1 MYVSCLYLQPRL
13 VGVGEVCGRVDDRL
27 LEEAARAALD
37 AVARRRVV
45 DAADDDGHGVVV
57 LAVVDERLDVDDA
70 ARRLPLAGDAASR
83 SGVARAEGAGAI
95 DGVEDVRVRE
105 EREQV
110 VEEQLHLDDERDLG
124 VPRRELQHGE
134 QVEGLLLARQVVLEP
149 QELERRRFEMFQGLE
164 HHGGGTT
171 EYRGAQRILDSSA
184 RGPSLPPLLSSV
196 FLDLGSHARERL
208 DGGARVAV
216 AHQRASFD
224 RGDDRLE
231 RAPEPVESAARE
243 RVTDLC
249 GTFNRWVTLKMVFDQ
264 KAWDT
269 FTPKKTARLNLDVSV
284 ANLPVDAY
292 GFLYKKPFKRQTRDL
307 ANAPP
312 EPPPADAPSPA
323 TAARRTKSATRRA
336 SAALEGSKVAKEEK
350 SRFFI
355 LQGGMLRYFKH
366 EADDVPKGQ
375 LCLPERGPARK
386 PTAGSGGPDQN
397 FRTLS
402 SHRSRFGG
410 FLDESIALVEFAE
423 HGRRARIET
432 VAYAPIEVGLKI
444 RVPPRHGRAA
454 ATVAPGPEDGQF
466 VVKTPELPEG
476 LVVRGA
482 DALDAAAWMDAIAAA
497 AATDLAKKQDRIKRK
512 ETIMALYG
520 FRANM

>member
-1 MYVSCLYLQPRL
+1 MQLQRAYAHRKAAAKKLEAVSRGLRRRQSLQVKKASAL
-13 VGVGEVCGRVDDRL
+13 V
-27 LEEAARAALD
+27 LETAMRGKAARAQFARDGAIHEFVVLHTIVLWHKYTQAGRVGEFIGSRKLHMVVSNKGNVYFCDGGVSTFAPDCTPALQRAFLLEKSGAKS
-37 AVARRRVV
+37 AVTVDDSSTVV
-45 DAADDDGHGVVV
+45 D
-57 LAVVDERLDVDDA
+57 
-70 ARRLPLAGDAASR
+70 PS
-83 SGVARAEGAGAI
+83 
-95 DGVEDVRVRE
+95 
-105 EREQV
+105 
-110 VEEQLHLDDERDLG
+110 
-124 VPRRELQHGE
+124 
-134 QVEGLLLARQVVLEP
+134 
-149 QELERRRFEMFQGLE
+149 
-164 HHGGGTT
+164 
-171 EYRGAQRILDSSA
+171 
-184 RGPSLPPLLSSV
+184 SLPSGREHPLV
-196 FLDLGSHARERL
+196 ITAA
-208 DGGARVAV
+208 GGAPA
-216 AHQRASFD
+216 AA
-224 RGDDRLE
+224 
-231 RAPEPVESAARE
+231 APCVFRFKHKQGFKSSNMHL
-243 RVTDLC
+243 TDLC

-264 KAWDT
+264 RAWDS

-336 SAALEGSKVAKEEK
+336 FASLEGTKVAKEEK

-375 LCLPERGPARK
+375 LCLPERSPAH
-386 PTAGSGGPDQN
+386 A
-397 FRTLS
+397 
-402 SHRSRFGG
+402 
-410 FLDESIALVEFAE
+410 
-423 HGRRARIET
+423 
-432 VAYAPIEVGLKI
+432 
-444 RVPPRHGRAA
+444 AA

-476 LVVRGA
+476 LVVRGSDPA
-482 DALDAAAWMDAIAAA
+482 DAAAWMDAIAAA